1 MILGKAVGSG
11 GGGDLYAAELINQS
25 LIDKFK
31 EKHVVVK
38 YVRGI
43 FFKKRIENKTLFL
56 LKINLNKICKGISGQ
71 TEEKTLQYFH
81 DEIAINWYI

>member
-1 MILGKAVGSG
+1 MTSNLFWLPWIDISLPGFLCFDFNESLILGKAVGSG

-38 YVRGI
+38 YVRGTFLKKQENP
-43 FFKKRIENKTLFL
+43 FFWW
-56 LKINLNKICKGISGQ
+56 LK
-71 TEEKTLQYFH
+71 
-81 DEIAINWYI
+81 